1 MATCFPHMSGTARAS
16 WSRWWGNETIR
27 PILLRLL
34 IPMHL
39 VNMWL
44 LIQQQVWDEAWEF
57 ISNKFPGDAG
67 VVGSGTTL
75 WVTRRVAWSLPPHPK
90 PTPFPTHIQLEIE
103 FCFQVLLGLV
113 TFIPDFSISL
123 IFSYLSGLG
132 WKMCARARGWECSK
146 ALQSLGQGDTF
157 SGFKSLRD
165 YCVTL
170 GKSSLPQYLY
180 P

>member
-1 MATCFPHMSGTARAS
+1 MLVLWAQGPHSELQG
-16 WSRWWGNETIR
+16 E
-27 PILLRLL
+27 L
-34 IPMHL
+34 H
-39 VNMWL
+39 
-44 LIQQQVWDEAWEF
+44 
-57 ISNKFPGDAG
+57 G
-67 VVGSGTTL
+67 VS
-75 WVTRRVAWSLPPHPK
+75 PPHPK